1 MIKDENMRGLIN
13 FLNYHTKLYDAG
25 TPEISDSEWDEVYQE
40 LKSMEEALGIYYP
53 DSPTQLII
61 YELQNE
67 LEKVTHSS
75 PMLSLDKVKLDTE
88 AIKKFI
94 SKCNSVVTAKMDG
107 LTCRLTYKNGELIR
121 AETRGDGYVG
131 ENITHNAK
139 VVKSIPHRIG
149 YLDELI
155 IDGEI
160 ICKEED
166 FKPFSNDYKNAR
178 NFAAGSI
185 RLLNNKECEKRNLTF
200 VAWNVVK
207 GFENDHYSND
217 IDTLY
222 KYGFTVVPMLDAE
235 EENIEDNINAIKD
248 NCKELGYPIDGC
260 VFRFDSKDL
269 YDIAGRTDHHP
280 KGALAYK
287 FGDETYTTFLKYID
301 WTMGR
306 TGVLTPTAVFDAVEI
321 DGTTVQRASLH
332 NISVMEEFLGKQ
344 PYRHQKVE
352 VYKANMINPQIAK
365 SYWDE
370 EYLNKEF
377 FTIPDTCPVCGEA
390 VQFMTLNESTSLICM
405 NPSCEGKLVNRLD
418 HFVGKKGLDIKGL
431 SKATLEK
438 LIVWGWVTSPK
449 DIFTLK
455 NFKEEWKSKD
465 GFGEKSV
472 SNILAAIK
480 NSETCSLDKFIAAL
494 GIPLIGSVASKQLA
508 KKFSTWENFY
518 LAVQSEYK
526 FYDLPNFGV
535 EMHDAIVHF
544 DYTEANEIACNFLLI
559 QKTVENS
566 MEQKFKGITFCVTGK
581 LKSFKNRTE
590 LKNYIEERGGKVTD
604 SVSSKTNYLINND
617 KTSTSSKNQK
627 AKDLNIPIISE
638 EDVLAM

>member
-1 MIKDENMRGLIN
+1 MKLNDMREMID

-25 TPEISDSEWDEVYQE
+25 TPKISDAVWDSVYQE
-40 LKSMEEALGIYYP
+40 LKATEDALRIYYP
-53 DSPTQLII
+53 DSPTQVIV
-61 YELQNE
+61 YELQSE

-75 PMLSLDKVKLDTE
+75 PMLSLDKVKLDTD

-94 SKCNSVVTAKMDG
+94 SKCDSVITAKMDG
-107 LTCRLTYKNGELIR
+107 LTCRLTYKNGELVR

-139 VVKSIPHRIG
+139 VVKSIPKKIS
-149 YLDELI
+149 YPNELV

-207 GFENDHYSND
+207 GLENDHYSND
-217 IDTLY
+217 INTLY
-222 KYGFTVVPMLDAE
+222 EYGFTVVPMLDTKE
-235 EENIEDNINAIKD
+235 ETVEENIDAIKD
-248 NCKELGYPIDGC
+248 NCKMLGYPIDGC

-269 YDIAGRTDHHP
+269 YAAAGRTDHHP

-306 TGVLTPTAVFDAVEI
+306 TGVLTPTAVFEAVDI

-344 PYRHQKVE
+344 PYRHQKIE

-370 EYLNKEF
+370 DYLYKEF
-377 FTIPDTCPVCGEA
+377 FKIPDTCPICGES
-390 VQFMTLNESTSLICM
+390 VQFITLNESTTLVCM
-405 NPSCEGKLVNRLD
+405 NPTCEGKLVNRLD
-418 HFVGKKGLDIKGL
+418 HFCGKKGLDIKGL
-431 SKATLEK
+431 SKATLER
-438 LIVWGWVTSPK
+438 LIAWEWVQSIT
-449 DIFTLK
+449 DIFELK
-455 NFKEEWKSKD
+455 RYREDWIEKD
-465 GFGEKSV
+465 GFGVKSV
-472 SNILAAIK
+472 DNILEAIK
-480 NSETCSLDKFIAAL
+480 KSEICTLDKYIAAL

-508 KKFSTWENFY
+508 KKFTTWENFY
-518 LAVQSEYK
+518 LAVQSGFK
-526 FYDLPNFGV
+526 FYELPNFGS
-535 EMHDAIVHF
+535 EMHDAITNF
-544 DYTEANEIACNFLLI
+544 NYTEANLVACHYLLI
-559 QKTVENS
+559 QQTTTS
-566 MEQKFKGITFCVTGK
+566 SAEQKFTNMTFCITGK
-581 LKSFKNRTE
+581 LKTYKNRTE
-590 LKNYIEERGGKVTD
+590 LKTYIEERGGKVTD

-617 KTSTSSKNQK
+617 KDSSSSKNKK
-627 AKDLNIPIISE
+627 AKELNIPILTE
-638 EDVLAM
+638 EEFNQM